1 MTTSTAHKFDFDP
14 SRLRLARLE
23 AWDGDN
29 LSWAV
34 FVREEARRLSATLRR
49 TQTVVDEI
57 AGIHRDR
64 DLSKDGQRRKSRDIA
79 AKFLDDVRSSAVSL
93 RERVVEALNWLPNLQ
108 AAPAVENTAA
118 AIALDTE
125 LRTAFREHGG
135 EGMVGPLVNG
145 EHPELRRAIVRAP
158 EFLSGLKSGQ
168 YAVIRR
174 AAIADYQRDLLELVA
189 DASYLL
195 KQFSAIVGNAFSAI
209 RDAAGRSIDLPR
221 VDLHTPAVRELDELL
236 RREYQ
241 VGSIN
246 SREWLEA
253 AISAQAKTPD
263 LAQRRIDAAHEARRA
278 ALREG
283 KDHLE
288 AERLARIAADSI
300 PDPDER
306 EPGTEA
312 A

>member
-1 MTTSTAHKFDFDP
+1 MTTSTAHHRFNFDP

-29 LSWAV
+29 LAWAV

-64 DLSKDGQRRKSRDIA
+64 DLSKDGQRRKSREVA

-118 AIALDTE
+118 AISLDAE

-158 EFLSGLKSGQ
+158 EFLSGLEPKQ

-174 AAIADYQRDLLELVA
+174 AAIAEYQRDLLELVA
-189 DASYLL
+189 DSSYVL

-209 RDAAGRSIDLPR
+209 RDAAGRSIDLPS
-221 VDLHTPAVRELDELL
+221 VDLHTPAVRELDEML
-236 RREYQ
+236 REYR

-253 AISAQAKTPD
+253 AISAQAKTPEI
-263 LAQRRIDAAHEARRA
+263 AKQRIDAAHEARQA

-283 KDHLE
+283 KDHIE
-288 AERLARIAADSI
+288 AERLARIAADSV
-300 PDPDER
+300 DPDER
-306 EPGTEA
+306 EPVNA